1 VSSTGQGARPGYLR
15 IPAAAAH
22 VGVAP
27 ITVHRRIKRGVLPAV
42 AVGKHHEVAIVD
54 LEQAFAARPVQ
65 LTADSR
71 LGDIERAARRVA
83 AEAPTLG
90 PAARERLR
98 DILSGA
104 LGVTRADRN
113 GHSVSLDANT
123 LMVAPARGKGLS
135 IAAPISKTPG
145 RTSEPSPRMA
155 LASAAADATFSATFR
170 SPDPKVAFGRDAGA
184 L

>member
-1 VSSTGQGARPGYLR
+1 MSFTVQGARPGYLR

-54 LEQAFAARPVQ
+54 LEQAFAPRAVQ
-65 LTADSR
+65 LTAAGN
-71 LGDIERAARRVA
+71 LGDIEQAARRVA

-90 PAARERLR
+90 PAARDRLR
-98 DILSGA
+98 GILGGA
-104 LGVTRADRN
+104 LGVTRVDRDD
-113 GHSVSLDANT
+113 HSVPHDANS

-145 RTSEPSPRMA
+145 RTSELSPRMA

-170 SPDPKVAFGRDAGA
+170 SPDPKVALGRDAGA